1 LQVGYSLSPTLQK
14 TILKLQGVSR
24 FAELLIREADLIL
37 KPTGFLDLAG
47 IKALLTYDPSE
58 RAFHARPLDFFTV
71 HRFLENKGYLVISH
85 VRQVFDVP
93 PETKGALR
101 LEVVLRDYQEE
112 ALRRWFGAKCR
123 GVVVLPTGSGK
134 TIVALEA
141 IRRLGLTTLIV
152 VPTIDLLG
160 QWRDALKNLLHVSE
174 VGILGG
180 GSKSLFP
187 VTVSTYDSA
196 SLKAAELA
204 DAFGL
209 LIFDEVH
216 HLPSASYRL
225 AAEASIA
232 PHRLGLTATPERYD
246 ELHYD
251 LDRLVGPV
259 VYRIGPRLLEREGY
273 LAPYRIQT
281 IQVRLTSQEQAE
293 YAAHMAVFREYTQ
306 KLAQTEP
313 GWDFNSLVEHAFF
326 DHEARDALSN
336 LEKARRIAL
345 EASGKID
352 HVERLL
358 TQHREAKVIIF
369 SRYTRIVEAISH
381 LLGIPL
387 ITHKTK
393 AVERERI
400 LTAFKQGKYTKIV
413 TGQVLDEGVDVPD
426 ASVGIIISGS
436 GSQRQFVQRL
446 GRLLRPQKEEA
457 VLVELVTEG
466 TIEDGLAQ
474 RRRAEEIKDVAA
486 STGLKEER
494 GELD

>member
-1 LQVGYSLSPTLQK
+1 
-14 TILKLQGVSR
+14 
-24 FAELLIREADLIL
+24 
-37 KPTGFLDLAG
+37 
-47 IKALLTYDPSE
+47 
-58 RAFHARPLDFFTV
+58 
-71 HRFLENKGYLVISH
+71 
-85 VRQVFDVP
+85 
-93 PETKGALR
+93 
-101 LEVVLRDYQEE
+101 
-112 ALRRWFGAKCR
+112 
-123 GVVVLPTGSGK
+123 
-134 TIVALEA
+134 
-141 IRRLGLTTLIV
+141 
-152 VPTIDLLG
+152 
-160 QWRDALKNLLHVSE
+160 
-174 VGILGG
+174 
-180 GSKSLFP
+180 
-187 VTVSTYDSA
+187 
-196 SLKAAELA
+196 
-204 DAFGL
+204 
-209 LIFDEVH
+209 
-216 HLPSASYRL
+216 
-225 AAEASIA
+225 
-232 PHRLGLTATPERYD
+232 
-246 ELHYD
+246 
-251 LDRLVGPV
+251 
-259 VYRIGPRLLEREGY
+259 
-273 LAPYRIQT
+273 
-281 IQVRLTSQEQAE
+281 
-293 YAAHMAVFREYTQ
+293 MAVFREYTQ